1 MLILDVVLR
10 YSSVTMLFL
19 IAVLAIRDGRK
30 FPPTIYIVLATVTI
44 ACMLLGTSRA
54 EMQLP
59 QPLHSLVRFGDVGNI
74 VFIWW
79 LGLAIF
85 QDNFRLR
92 WPHWGV
98 MAMNCTVLLP
108 SRFMEL
114 WGQEYFHPVLNYSL
128 DIITVG
134 IMAHLIFVVLRGRA
148 DDLIEPRRR
157 LRLYFVLAMVTAT
170 LTAVF
175 AENLLQTNHNEF
187 LQTLRCIIIFPLA
200 LWGVLWLTQMHPEK
214 IFFKE
219 VQKPMEKVSDIDPRD
234 QLLLDDLTTAMEHE
248 KIYREPGL
256 TIRILA
262 ETLKTPE
269 HRLRNLINSGLGY
282 RNFSSFLNQY
292 RIEAVKA
299 AFAMPENSRIPVLT
313 IALDNGY
320 NSLAPF
326 NRAFRDIEG
335 ITPSAYR
342 RAL

>member
-1 MLILDVVLR
+1 
-10 YSSVTMLFL
+10 
-19 IAVLAIRDGRK
+19 
-30 FPPTIYIVLATVTI
+30 
-44 ACMLLGTSRA
+44 
-54 EMQLP
+54 
-59 QPLHSLVRFGDVGNI
+59 
-74 VFIWW
+74 
-79 LGLAIF
+79 
-85 QDNFRLR
+85 
-92 WPHWGV
+92 
-98 MAMNCTVLLP
+98 
-108 SRFMEL
+108 
-114 WGQEYFHPVLNYSL
+114 
-128 DIITVG
+128 
-134 IMAHLIFVVLRGRA
+134 
-148 DDLIEPRRR
+148 
-157 LRLYFVLAMVTAT
+157 
-170 LTAVF
+170 
-175 AENLLQTNHNEF
+175 
-187 LQTLRCIIIFPLA
+187 
-200 LWGVLWLTQMHPEK
+200 
-214 IFFKE
+214 
-219 VQKPMEKVSDIDPRD
+219 MEKVSDIDPRD